1 MSQQPLSANESQ
13 EIVDSKIEGAAN
25 RTGPQKNLLE
35 AIHEVSK
42 NQTSSQKAMNS
53 EKGSSAIWE
62 QESSST
68 SILKEDFQCPIHPGK
83 KLEAFCEKDFQLLC
97 IDCILS
103 DSHKNREIISIAKAA
118 EKHKTFIA

>member
-13 EIVDSKIEGAAN
+13 EIADSKIEGAAN

-53 EKGSSAIWE
+53 EKGSSTIWE

-68 SILKEDFQCPIHPGK
+68 SIIKEDF
-83 KLEAFCEKDFQLLC
+83 
-97 IDCILS
+97 
-103 DSHKNREIISIAKAA
+103 
-118 EKHKTFIA
+118 